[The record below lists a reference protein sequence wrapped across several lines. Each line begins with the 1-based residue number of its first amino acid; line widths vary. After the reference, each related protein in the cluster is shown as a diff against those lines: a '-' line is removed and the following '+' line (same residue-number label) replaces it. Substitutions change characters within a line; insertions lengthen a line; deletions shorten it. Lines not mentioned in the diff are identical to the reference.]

1 MEIWKRHSVFSFKFA
16 RVFLFFVLL
25 LLLLLQIRLLGV
37 TWDTQS
43 SPI

>member
-1 MEIWKRHSVFSFKFA
+1 MEMWKRHSVFSFNFA
-16 RVFLFFVLL
+16 RVFLFFV